1 MNTVTMTTNPVEVS
15 VMDLLKLQTQC
26 KSLLSEDTIRR
37 IQAVRSICKNAES
50 SEGGG
55 AGISWRRGVPNSFS
69 KPQSSKPSGPP
80 SKWRGGGGGGGK
92 SHHSEKPYTKYVS
105 KFTNSAS
112 SSTSSGVENKILN
125 HVILNKLNKFSA
137 ANYNEVKEFLEQIL
151 SSDEKDFLH
160 DFMLLVFKKASSEPT
175 FCGLYARMISELAEK
190 YPFLHEE
197 LDQLYGKFMDIFEEV
212 SEESCSDYEQFVQ
225 RNREKQHRLGYSQF
239 LGELTTREI
248 LQINHLKNLYTKLID
263 LLKIHGMEGEGKQ
276 NLVEEYVDCLVKMTC
291 AFQKDTSEKL
301 KNSRNELKD
310 MFEKEFEEILSNRS
324 TKYPGLSR
332 KASFTIMDCLDI
344 LRGNQK

>member
-1 MNTVTMTTNPVEVS
+1 MNTTVEVS
-15 VMDLLKLQTQC
+15 IMDLLKLQPTC
-26 KSLLSEDTIRR
+26 KSVLSDDTIRR
-37 IQAVRSICKNAES
+37 IQAVRSICKSVET
-50 SEGGG
+50 SEGSGG
-55 AGISWRRGVPNSFS
+55 GGSNVSWRRGVPASSSSS
-69 KPQSSKPSGPP
+69 KPQSSKPP
-80 SKWRGGGGGGGK
+80 SKWRGGGK
-92 SHHSEKPYTKYVS
+92 PHHSDKPYTKYVS

-112 SSTSSGVENKILN
+112 STSTSSGVENKILN
-125 HVILNKLNKFSA
+125 NVILNKLNKFSA

-190 YPFLHEE
+190 YPFLHHE
-197 LDQLYGKFMDIFEEV
+197 LDELYEKFIDIFEEV
-212 SEESCSDYEQFVQ
+212 SEESCCDYEQFVQ

-239 LGELTTREI
+239 LGELTTRGI
-248 LQINHLKNLYTKLID
+248 LQANHLKNLYTKLIE

-276 NLVEEYVDCLVKMTC
+276 NLVEEYVDCLVKMTS
-291 AFQKDTSEKL
+291 AFQKDVTEKL
-301 KNSRNELKD
+301 KASREELRAT
-310 MFEKEFEEILSNRS
+310 FEKEFEEILSNRS
-324 TKYPGLSR
+324 SKYPGLSR